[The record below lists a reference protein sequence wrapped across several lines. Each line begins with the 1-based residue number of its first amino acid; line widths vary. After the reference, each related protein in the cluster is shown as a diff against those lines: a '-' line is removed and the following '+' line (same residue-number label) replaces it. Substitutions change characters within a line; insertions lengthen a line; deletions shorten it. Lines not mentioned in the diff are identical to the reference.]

1 MSEDAA
7 SNILPFKAKTLSDK
21 GCELSRTLDP
31 KEVHA
36 LSALIRHVA
45 YEIKT
50 EEAEI
55 FEIAQRVFGIWDLRH
70 IPARDLEAVTNFLVG
85 LIESSTAAKKL

>member
-1 MSEDAA
+1 MSDDTA
-7 SNILPFKAKTLSDK
+7 SNILSFKAKAIPNK
-21 GCELSRTLDP
+21 GCELSRTLDL
-31 KEVHA
+31 KEVHT

-55 FEIAQRVFGIWDLRH
+55 FEITQRVFGVCDLSY
-70 IPARDLEAVTNFLVG
+70 IPARDLERVMNFLVG
-85 LIESSTAAKKL
+85 LSLSSKAKG